1 MPTVDV
7 LLHGYRF
14 GTDSGIPG
22 FCSIIL
28 VTGEKRTLVD
38 VGHVGRRT
46 AMLAALERRGLTPAD
61 IDVAVM
67 SHAHWDHNQNFDLFE
82 HAPLLIHP
90 WERRYAQHPHRNDWS
105 TPRWTGAMV
114 ETHPRLTEVDE
125 GYEIE
130 PGVRVIH
137 TPGHSPGSICLAV
150 DTEEGRCILTADV
163 VLNAMQATT
172 RKHPIVFWNERQAD
186 KSIARVLDEADIVYP
201 GHDQPFRLV
210 DGEVRY
216 EEPMQLTI
224 TGVSPDEPGLTFAP
238 PGGAPSVWIM
248 PGIEDQ
254 TVESLGL
261 APTPEAAADQS
272 NNG

>member
-1 MPTVDV
+1 
-7 LLHGYRF
+7 
-14 GTDSGIPG
+14 
-22 FCSIIL
+22 
-28 VTGEKRTLVD
+28 
-38 VGHVGRRT
+38 
-46 AMLAALERRGLTPAD
+46 
-61 IDVAVM
+61 
-67 SHAHWDHNQNFDLFE
+67 
-82 HAPLLIHP
+82 
-90 WERRYAQHPHRNDWS
+90 
-105 TPRWTGAMV
+105 MV

-150 DTEEGRCILTADV
+150 ETEAGRCIVTADV
-163 VLNAMQATT
+163 VLNAIQATT

-210 DGEVRY
+210 DGDVRY
-216 EEPMQLTI
+216 EEQMQLTI

-248 PGIEDQ
+248 PGIEEQ
-254 TVESLGL
+254 TVESLGVES
-261 APTPEAAADQS
+261 T
-272 NNG
+272 